1 MDENTTDFSSKMTF
15 GNETVLKANGT
26 KAHESF
32 KAKTCNKKLSLIC
45 IWITR
50 ETIGI
55 TGMSL
60 GGFRLYFVFL
70 KLNF

>member
-26 KAHESF
+26 KAHDL
-32 KAKTCNKKLSLIC
+32 KQTCNKKLFLIC